1 MCTKIALGVEKTED
15 ESMSAIRFWKTPK
28 GDLLHYSFIFM
39 NLEPLGTELNDML
52 CSRLGIMLYLEKKG
66 E

>member
-1 MCTKIALGVEKTED
+1 MEKTED

-28 GDLLHYSFIFM
+28 GDLLHYLFIFM
-39 NLEPLGTELNDML
+39 NPEPLGTELNEIS